1 MAICALIYMTTFF
14 AVQFMMRF
22 RKAHNREFVECHK
35 KAWIQL
41 LSILHIY
48 LYNRLN
54 VATVIILWVTTLLH
68 CATLVLCLLVEQKT
82 KFFKYA
88 MSLSLGVGLLNWI
101 IHWLTRTFTSGST
114 ILEAQNLE
122 LMRLS

>member
-1 MAICALIYMTTFF
+1 
-14 AVQFMMRF
+14 MRL

-54 VATVIILWVTTLLH
+54 VATIIILCITTILH
-68 CATLVLCLLVEQKT
+68 SGTLVLCLLVEQKT
-82 KFFKYA
+82 KFFKFA
-88 MSLSLGVGLLNWI
+88 MALSLSIGLINWI
-101 IHWLTRTFTSGST
+101 IHWLTRTFTSGVT
-114 ILEAQNLE
+114 ILEIQNLE
-122 LMRLS
+122 LMRMS